1 MNCLDFRRA
10 AGAGPRALPVEAM
23 AHAASCAAC
32 NAVLERQRDLDL
44 RLEDVLRIPV
54 PEGLAERVLVARG
67 TVRARMRPTWAVAAG
82 IVIAAAL
89 AWAVPPLFAGH
100 GLAGEALAHVHEE
113 PQSFRIRMSPP
124 PALLATDLAAQGL
137 RLATEVGEVTYAT
150 LCPMAA
156 GTARHLVL
164 ATPEGPVTLLLL
176 PRDEERR
183 GRSQRDAQGL
193 TAIAMA
199 APRGSV
205 AIAAA
210 TARQALAVERL
221 LVPA

>member
-10 AGAGPRALPVEAM
+10 AGAGPRALPLEAM
-23 AHAASCAAC
+23 AHAAVCAAC
-32 NAVLERQRDLDL
+32 HAVLERQRDLDL
-44 RLEDVLRIPV
+44 RLEDALRIPV

-67 TVRARMRPTWAVAAG
+67 ATRARMRPTWAVAAG
-82 IVIAAAL
+82 IVLVAAL

-124 PALLATDLAAQGL
+124 AALLATDLAAQGL
-137 RLATEVGEVTYAT
+137 RLAADLGEVTYAT
-150 LCPMAA
+150 LCPMAT
-156 GTARHLVL
+156 GTARHLVIS
-164 ATPEGPVTLLLL
+164 TPEGPVTLLLL
-176 PRDEERR
+176 PRDGERR
-183 GRSQRDAQGL
+183 ARAQRGAPGF
-193 TAIAMA
+193 TAIALA

-205 AIAAA
+205 AIVAA
-210 TARQALAVERL
+210 TERQALAIERL